1 MAANQTLFSKQQD
14 ATNNFNLRL
23 VGAKSNVGFV
33 INEGGSITELYGG
46 NANGGVNLH
55 VRGLPHTK

>member
-23 VGAKSNVGFV
+23 VGANSNVGFV
-33 INEGGSITELYGG
+33 INEGGSITELYGEMQTM
-46 NANGGVNLH
+46 A
-55 VRGLPHTK
+55 

>member
-23 VGAKSNVGFV
+23 VGANSNVGFV
-33 INEGGSITELYGG
+33 INEGGSITGFMEETQTV
-46 NANGGVNLH
+46 A
-55 VRGLPHTK
+55 